1 MPEAPVLILAYNRP
15 DQLRGLIDSMRPY
28 SPKSVLIGVDGPKDT
43 AIDNEKVRKVIKEVE
58 GINWTDDVQILERKS
73 NLGLRLAVPDAVTWA
88 ISKAGRVIVVEDDV
102 RVSKDFFPYMN
113 HCLEEFANEDKIGHI
128 SGYNP
133 VPKKFITH
141 PKFRSRTSLF
151 PESYAWATWGRAW
164 SKYEDELSWVKELS
178 LGELRELTG
187 SLQAAVVWKLNFS
200 DANSG
205 AISTWAYR
213 WIASLWK
220 NKLLSISPNR
230 NLVDYKGQT
239 DGTHTKGSRSWAEL
253 DTDEI
258 MDLESGDTLFLKL
271 TDQLADNWIARN
283 IFRSTNLGVARR
295 ASESLVLNAIRSKH
309 QQHPDQAK
317 LNR

>member
-15 DQLRGLIDSMRPY
+15 DQIRGLIDSMRPY
-28 SPKSVLIGVDGPKDT
+28 APKSVLIGVDGPKGT
-43 AIDNEKVRKVIKEVE
+43 AIDVEKVQKVLEEVE

-102 RVSKDFFPYMN
+102 RVGKDFFPYMN
-113 HCLEEFANEDKIGHI
+113 HCLDEFANEDKIGHI

-133 VPKKFITH
+133 VLKKFITH
-141 PKFRSRTSLF
+141 PQLRYRTSLF
-151 PESYAWATWGRAW
+151 PESYAWATWDRAW
-164 SKYEDELSWVKELS
+164 SRYEDDLAWARESS
-178 LGELRELTG
+178 LGELKELLG
-187 SLQAAVVWKLNFS
+187 SFQAALVWRMNFS
-200 DANSG
+200 DAESG

-220 NKLLSISPNR
+220 NELLSISPNV
-230 NLVDYKGQT
+230 NLVDYRGQT
-239 DGTHTKGSRSWAEL
+239 EGTHTKGSRSWAEL

-258 MDLESGDTLFLKL
+258 MELESVGTSFLKP
-271 TDQLADNWIARN
+271 TDELADNWIARN

-295 ASESLVLNAIRSKH
+295 AAESLVLNAIRSK
-309 QQHPDQAK
+309 K
-317 LNR
+317 

>member
-1 MPEAPVLILAYNRP
+1 MSEAPVLILAYNRP

-43 AIDNEKVRKVIKEVE
+43 AIDVEKVRNVVGEIAK
-58 GINWTDDVQILERKS
+58 INWTDDVQILERKS

-113 HCLEEFANEDKIGHI
+113 HCLYEFANEDKIGHI

-133 VPKKFITH
+133 VPKKFLTN
-141 PKFRSRTSLF
+141 PQFRSRASLF
-151 PESYAWATWGRAW
+151 PESYAWATWDRAW
-164 SKYEDELSWVKELS
+164 SKYEDELTWANESS
-178 LGELRELTG
+178 LGELKELLG
-187 SLQAAVVWKLNFS
+187 SWQAAVVWKMNFS
-200 DANSG
+200 DADSG

-220 NKLLSISPNR
+220 NKLLSISPNV
-230 NLVDYKGQT
+230 NLMDYRGQT
-239 DGTHTKGSRSWAEL
+239 EGTHTKGSRSWSEL
-253 DTDEI
+253 ETDEI
-258 MDLESGDTLFLKL
+258 MMLESAAIPLVKVIDE
-271 TDQLADNWIARN
+271 LADTWIARN

-295 ASESLVLNAIRSKH
+295 AAESLLLNAMRSKE
-309 QQHPDQAK
+309 
-317 LNR
+317 